1 MSYVLSD
8 SFKTYLRDT
17 TQPVV
22 VLAEFFQG
30 LHLFSVSLYTLF
42 PFELEYFFTNFKK
55 PSIYRCSV
63 AFYGL
68 ILPTSGNE
76 FSKHHIV
83 TL

>member
-1 MSYVLSD
+1 MTHVISD
-8 SFKTYLRDT
+8 SFKQVLRDMSS
-17 TQPVV
+17 PIV
-22 VLAEFFQG
+22 VLAEFYQG
-30 LHLFSVSLYTLF
+30 LHLYSVSHYSLY
-42 PFELEYFFTNFKK
+42 PFELDYFLTNFKK

-68 ILPTSGNE
+68 TSPSSGNE

>member
-1 MSYVLSD
+1 MTHVISD
-8 SFKTYLRDT
+8 SFKQVLRDMSS
-17 TQPVV
+17 PIV
-22 VLAEFFQG
+22 VLAEFYQG
-30 LHLFSVSLYTLF
+30 LHLYSVSHYSLY
-42 PFELEYFFTNFKK
+42 PFELDYFLTNFKK

-68 ILPTSGNE
+68 ISPTSGNE

>member
-1 MSYVLSD
+1 MT
-8 SFKTYLRDT
+8 SFISGSFDEYLRDT
-17 TQPVV
+17 TQPIV
-22 VLAEFFQG
+22 VLAEFYQG
-30 LHLFSVSLYTLF
+30 LHLYSVSHYSLF
-42 PFELEYFFTNFKK
+42 PFELDYFLTNFKK

-68 ILPTSGNE
+68 IPPKTGNE

>member
-1 MSYVLSD
+1 MTPVISD
-8 SFKTYLRDT
+8 SFKAYLRDT
-17 TQPVV
+17 TQPIV

-30 LHLFSVSLYTLF
+30 LHLYSVSLYSLF
-42 PFELEYFFTNFKK
+42 PFELDYFLTNFKK

-63 AFYGL
+63 AFYAL
-68 ILPTSGNE
+68 TPPSTGNE